1 MIFLKVCGFDS
12 NDEWELFENF
22 NDEIIILYNGMDF
35 IVLNF
40 VFDLK
45 WRVLFYV
52 NNIIILFFILICL
65 NFFCYF
71 ILYNV
76 GKLLILMEVFLVFVL
91 FLYFILE
98 FVLVFLRYDFILGIF
113 VML

>member
-1 MIFLKVCGFDS
+1 MIFLKICGFVS
-12 NDEWELFENF
+12 NDEWDLFENF

-71 ILYNV
+71 IFYNV

>member
-1 MIFLKVCGFDS
+1 MIFLKICGFVS
-12 NDEWELFENF
+12 NDEWDLFENF
-22 NDEIIILYNGMDF
+22 NDEIIILYNGMEF